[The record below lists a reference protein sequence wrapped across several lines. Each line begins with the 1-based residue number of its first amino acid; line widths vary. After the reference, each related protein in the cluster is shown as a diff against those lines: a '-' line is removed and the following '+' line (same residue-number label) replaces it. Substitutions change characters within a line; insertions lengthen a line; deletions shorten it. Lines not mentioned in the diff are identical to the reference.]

1 MRKLISAFAVAGS
14 FLPKSGVAPSKPQHG
29 TAYAFSF
36 HTITGEPM
44 PLERYRGKVLLI
56 VNTASHC
63 GFTKQYEGLQALW
76 EQYARRGLVV
86 IGVPSNDFGEQEPK
100 DDPEILEFCRS
111 SYEVSFPLTAKVS
124 VKGKDA
130 HPFYKWATDV
140 FGERGVPRW
149 NFHKYLVAA
158 DGRLKCWSSTGTK
171 PLAKDLMQAIENE
184 LDAAAAGR

>member
-1 MRKLISAFAVAGS
+1 MRKLMSAAAVAGS
-14 FLPKSGVAPSKPQHG
+14 FLPKSGVAPIKPQHG
-29 TAYAFSF
+29 SAYMFSF
-36 HTITGEPM
+36 ETITGEPM

-63 GFTKQYEGLQALW
+63 GFTKQYKGLQTLW
-76 EQYARRGLVV
+76 EKYGERGLVV

-100 DDPEILEFCRS
+100 DNHEILDFCRS
-111 SYEVSFPLTAKVS
+111 SYGVSFPLTAKVT

-130 HPFYKWATDV
+130 HPFYKWAGDV

-158 DGRLKCWSSTGTK
+158 DGRLTCWSSTGTK
-171 PLAKDLMQAIENE
+171 PLAKGLVETIETE
-184 LDAAAAGR
+184 LNAAAAGR